1 MKISK
6 LTPDP
11 LRDPPK
17 GQGEHQCPGPFIMLP
32 PRAYGDVRFNKYPTT
47 FRCLAI
53 CSAHAKQNTS
63 IFFVNHITISK
74 IMGNTKSAISQH
86 FKRLLE
92 WGYIQKL
99 KNSNPKL
106 PYGQRGAKWRVIFD
120 KRVSIED
127 QLAGATDIDDN
138 QVVET
143 LNKITPMPKPLS
155 EKQIAMANDIAQKYT
170 KNSTEYYQ
178 PGKIAKDI
186 QIWLQGE
193 QTEATW
199 KAIGNG
205 LRSPFEAGYLKDKK
219 VKPQLNSSHNKVKVG
234 LNSYNDKVK
243 LELNSTPKKVKM
255 ELNHNYKVLTNST
268 SSRILNK
275 NLCDIYMNV
284 VRSIYNVEWRYDER
298 QIAIAGQLIEAGYKS
313 DTFKEDALSI
323 LQWTRKNNKQQP
335 QSLQYFL
342 TRHINKD
349 KPITADSI
357 VKRLGAKMKL

>member
-1 MKISK
+1 MKVSK

-63 IFFVNHITISK
+63 VFFINQASVAK
-74 IMGNTKSAISQH
+74 VMGTSERAVQKHFTKLQQY
-86 FKRLLE
+86 
-92 WGYIQKL
+92 GYIQKL

-205 LRSPFEAGYLKDKK
+205 LKSPFDAGYLKQRKDNNNYNKTK
-219 VKPQLNSSHNKVKVG
+219 QKPSPQGGLENVKPSLEGVSKGKKPSSQGV
-234 LNSYNDKVK
+234 
-243 LELNSTPKKVKM
+243 
-255 ELNHNYKVLTNST
+255 HNYKVLNYST

-284 VRSIYNVEWRYDER
+284 VRSIYNSEWRYDDR
-298 QIAIAGQLIEAGYKS
+298 QMMIAGQLIEAGYTS
-313 DTFKEDALSI
+313 DKFKEEAMSV
-323 LQWTRKNNKQQP
+323 LQWTRSKNKQPP

-342 TRHINKD
+342 TKHINKD
-349 KPITADSI
+349 KPITVDGI

>member
-17 GQGEHQCPGPFIMLP
+17 GKGEHQCPGPFIMLP
-32 PRAYGDVRFNKYPTT
+32 PRAYGDVRFNQFPMT

-53 CSAHAKQNTS
+53 CCAHAKQNTS
-63 IFFVNHITISK
+63 VFFVNHLTIAN
-74 IMGNTKSAISQH
+74 IMGNSKSAISQH
-86 FKRLLE
+86 FSRLLD

-106 PYGQRGAKWRVIFD
+106 PYGQKGAKWRVIYD

-155 EKQIAMANDIAQKYT
+155 DKQIDMANDIAQKYV
-170 KNSTEYYQ
+170 KNTNEYYI
-178 PGKIAKDI
+178 PENIARDI
-186 QIWLQGE
+186 KTWLQGE

-205 LRSPFEAGYLKDKK
+205 LRSPYEAGYLKDKK
-219 VKPQLNSSHNKVKVG
+219 VKPQLNSSHNKVK
-234 LNSYNDKVK
+234 
-243 LELNSTPKKVKM
+243 LELNPIPKKVKP
-255 ELNHNYKVLTNST
+255 ELNLNYKVLTNST

-275 NLCDIYMNV
+275 NLCDIYVNV

-342 TRHINKD
+342 TRRINKD
-349 KPITADSI
+349 KPTTADSI

>member
-17 GQGEHQCPGPFIMLP
+17 GKGEHQCPGPIILLP
-32 PRAYGDVRFNKYPTT
+32 PRAYGDVRFNQFPMT

-53 CSAHAKQNTS
+53 CCAHAKQNTS
-63 IFFVNHITISK
+63 VFFVNQASVAK
-74 IMGNTKSAISQH
+74 VMGTSETAVQKHFTKLQDY
-86 FKRLLE
+86 
-92 WGYIQKL
+92 GYIQKL
-99 KNSNPKL
+99 KKSNPKL

-143 LNKITPMPKPLS
+143 LDKITPMPKPLS
-155 EKQIAMANDIAQKYT
+155 EKQITMANDIAQKYI
-170 KNSTEYYQ
+170 KNTNDYYN
-178 PGKIAKDI
+178 PESIARDI
-186 QIWLQGE
+186 KTWLQGE
-193 QTEATW
+193 QTEQTW

-205 LRSPFEAGYLKDKK
+205 LRSPYEAGYLKPRG
-219 VKPQLNSSHNKVKVG
+219 VKLTHNK
-234 LNSYNDKVK
+234 NMDKHAFQGV
-243 LELNSTPKKVKM
+243 LDNKKPALQGVSKGKKPSSQGVY
-255 ELNHNYKVLTNST
+255 NYKVLNYST

-275 NLCDIYMNV
+275 NLCDIYVNV

>member
-17 GQGEHQCPGPFIMLP
+17 GKGEHQCPGPFIMLP
-32 PRAYGDVRFNKYPTT
+32 PRAYGDVRFNQFPMT

-53 CSAHAKQNTS
+53 CCAHAKQNTS
-63 IFFVNHITISK
+63 VFFVNHLTIAN
-74 IMGNTKSAISQH
+74 IMGNSKSAISQH
-86 FKRLLE
+86 FSRLLD

-106 PYGQRGAKWRVIFD
+106 PYGQKGAKWRVIYD

-155 EKQIAMANDIAQKYT
+155 DKQIDMANDIAQKYV
-170 KNSTEYYQ
+170 KNTNEYYILEN
-178 PGKIAKDI
+178 IARDI
-186 QIWLQGE
+186 KTWLQGE

-205 LRSPFEAGYLKDKK
+205 LRSPYEAGYLKDKK
-219 VKPQLNSSHNKVKVG
+219 VKPQLNSSHNKVK
-234 LNSYNDKVK
+234 
-243 LELNSTPKKVKM
+243 LELNPIPKKVKP
-255 ELNHNYKVLTNST
+255 ELNLNYKVLTNST

-275 NLCDIYMNV
+275 NLCDIYVNV

-342 TRHINKD
+342 TRRINKD
-349 KPITADSI
+349 KPTTADSI

>member
-17 GQGEHQCPGPFIMLP
+17 GKGEHQCPGPFIMLP
-32 PRAYGDVRFNKYPTT
+32 PRAYGDVRFNQFPMT

-53 CSAHAKQNTS
+53 CCAHAKQNTS
-63 IFFVNHITISK
+63 VFFVNHLTIAN
-74 IMGNTKSAISQH
+74 IMGNSKSAISQH
-86 FKRLLE
+86 FSRLLD

-106 PYGQRGAKWRVIFD
+106 PYGQKGAKWRVIYD

-155 EKQIAMANDIAQKYT
+155 DKQIDMANDIAQKYV
-170 KNSTEYYQ
+170 KNTNEYYILEN
-178 PGKIAKDI
+178 IARDI
-186 QIWLQGE
+186 KTWLQGE

-205 LRSPFEAGYLKDKK
+205 LRSPYEAGYLKDKK
-219 VKPQLNSSHNKVKVG
+219 VKPQLNSSHNKVK
-234 LNSYNDKVK
+234 
-243 LELNSTPKKVKM
+243 LELNPIPKKVKP
-255 ELNHNYKVLTNST
+255 ELNLNYKVLTNST

-275 NLCDIYMNV
+275 NLCDIYVNV

-313 DTFKEDALSI
+313 DTFKEEALSL

-349 KPITADSI
+349 KPTTADSI

>member
-1 MKISK
+1 MEISK

-32 PRAYGDVRFNKYPTT
+32 PRAYGDVRFNQFPMT

-53 CSAHAKQNTS
+53 CCAHAKQNTS
-63 IFFVNHITISK
+63 VFFVNQASVAK
-74 IMGNTKSAISQH
+74 VMGTSETAVQKHFTKLQDY
-86 FKRLLE
+86 
-92 WGYIQKL
+92 GYIQRL
-99 KNSNPKL
+99 KKSNPKL

-143 LNKITPMPKPLS
+143 LDKITPMPKPLS
-155 EKQIAMANDIAQKYT
+155 EKQITMANDIAQKYI
-170 KNSTEYYQ
+170 KNTNDYYN
-178 PGKIAKDI
+178 PESIARDI
-186 QIWLQGE
+186 KTWLQGE
-193 QTEATW
+193 QTEQTW

-205 LRSPFEAGYLKDKK
+205 LRSPLEAGYLKPKGVKLTHNKNTDKHAFQGVLGNKKPALQGVSKDKK
-219 VKPQLNSSHNKVKVG
+219 PSSQGV
-234 LNSYNDKVK
+234 Y
-243 LELNSTPKKVKM
+243 
-255 ELNHNYKVLTNST
+255 NYKVLNYST

-275 NLCDIYMNV
+275 NLCDIYMNL
-284 VRSIYNVEWRYDER
+284 VRSIYNSEWRYDER
-298 QIAIAGQLIEAGYKS
+298 QMMIAGQLIEAGYNS
-313 DTFKEDALSI
+313 DKFKTEAMSV
-323 LQWTRKNNKQQP
+323 LQWTRSKNKQPP

-342 TRHINKD
+342 TKHTNKD
-349 KPITADSI
+349 KPTTVDSM